1 VRIFTLAAIVLALG
15 FACRL
20 AASDTAASPGP
31 APGETTSAAA
41 TSTPAAESPPTAEDK
56 ADAEIGKSAAAE
68 VEKQYQVLDDPAD
81 LARISTII
89 EQVRPFTQKPKQ
101 TYTAKIVGPKDP
113 KAGPEINAF
122 SLPGG
127 YLYYTKGLIDA
138 VESDD
143 ELAAVTGHEM
153 GHVCLNHAR
162 KLMSKDERYSK
173 LLTPIV
179 LASILAQSK
188 SVDPGAVA
196 VVGSLVLQDAL
207 NSYGR
212 EAEAEADASA
222 VRYLYA
228 SKRYNPVAV
237 LTVVEGLAHIQA
249 RQAPLDLGVYQTHP
263 DPAERVAS
271 VTRALEELKVPIE
284 RRRVT
289 KGLAASAGPIVK
301 DGKEIGELRLSVGG
315 SGPQRVVYQP
325 AAECQGLSP
334 VARAQQSAEIM
345 NAMLLSDLQLL
356 EISSVPGDRSSS
368 VQARATVILTITAAD
383 AEFHKSTVDA
393 LSKEAMQAVRAAF
406 EDERLK
412 RVY

>member
-1 VRIFTLAAIVLALG
+1 MRILALATVVLVLG
-15 FACRL
+15 LVCPL
-20 AASDTAASPGP
+20 AASDTPASPGSG
-31 APGETTSAAA
+31 PGETASAAP
-41 TSTPAAESPPTAEDK
+41 TSTPAAESPPTPEDK
-56 ADAEIGKSAAAE
+56 SDAEIGKSAAAE
-68 VEKQYQVLDDPAD
+68 VEKQYRVLDDPAN

-89 EQVRPFTQKPKQ
+89 EQIRPFTQKPRQ
-101 TYTAKIVGPKDP
+101 VYAAKIVGPKDP

-127 YLYYTKGLIDA
+127 YLYYTKDLIDA

-143 ELAAVTGHEM
+143 ELAAVTAHEM
-153 GHVCLNHAR
+153 AHVCLNHAR

-179 LASILAQSK
+179 LASILAQSR

-212 EAEAEADASA
+212 EAETEADQSA

-249 RQAPLDLGVYQTHP
+249 RQAPLDVGVAQTHP
-263 DPAERVAS
+263 DPVERVTS
-271 VTRALEELKVPIE
+271 VIGVLEGLKVPVE

-315 SGPQRVVYQP
+315 SGPQRVVCQP
-325 AAECQGLSP
+325 AAEAQGLSP
-334 VARAQQSAEIM
+334 AARAQQSAEIM

-356 EISSVPGDRSSS
+356 EISTVPGDGSAS
-368 VQARATVILTITAAD
+368 VQARATVILTITQAD
-383 AEFHKSTVDA
+383 AEFHKATVDA
-393 LSKEAMQAVRAAF
+393 LTKEAMQAIRAAF

-412 RVY
+412 RAY